1 MSYAK
6 ATKNILYICPMTY
19 IEDLLRLREAEAV
32 ALRKKVEELEA
43 KIEILTQQIMTNEIY
58 E

>member
-1 MSYAK
+1 
-6 ATKNILYICPMTY
+6 MTY
-19 IEDLLRLREAEAV
+19 NEDLLRLREQEAV

-43 KIEILTQQIMTNEIY
+43 KIEILTQQIMTNDIY

>member
-1 MSYAK
+1 
-6 ATKNILYICPMTY
+6 MTY
-19 IEDLLRLREAEAV
+19 KDDLLRLREAEAL

-43 KIEILTQQIMTNEIY
+43 KIEILTSKIMTNEIY

>member
-1 MSYAK
+1 
-6 ATKNILYICPMTY
+6 MTY
-19 IEDLLRLREAEAV
+19 KDDLLRLREQEAV

-43 KIEILTQQIMTNEIY
+43 KIEILTQQLMTNEIY

>member
-1 MSYAK
+1 MIYK
-6 ATKNILYICPMTY
+6 
-19 IEDLLRLREAEAV
+19 EDLTRLRENEQNFVRLAEAE

-43 KIEILTQQIMTNEIY
+43 KIEILTQQIMTNDIY

>member
-1 MSYAK
+1 
-6 ATKNILYICPMTY
+6 MTY
-19 IEDLLRLREAEAV
+19 KDDLLRLREQETE

-43 KIEILTQQIMTNEIY
+43 KIEILTQQIMTNDIY

>member
-1 MSYAK
+1 
-6 ATKNILYICPMTY
+6 MTY
-19 IEDLLRLREAEAV
+19 KDDLLRLREAETV

>member
-1 MSYAK
+1 MIYK
-6 ATKNILYICPMTY
+6 
-19 IEDLLRLREAEAV
+19 EDLTRLRENEQKFARLAEAE

>member
-1 MSYAK
+1 MIYK
-6 ATKNILYICPMTY
+6 
-19 IEDLLRLREAEAV
+19 EDLTRLRENEQNFVRLAEAE
-32 ALRKKVEELEA
+32 ALRKKVEMLEA

>member
-1 MSYAK
+1 
-6 ATKNILYICPMTY
+6 MTY
-19 IEDLLRLREAEAV
+19 KDDLLRLREQEAV

-43 KIEILTQQIMTNEIY
+43 KIEILTQQIMTNDIY

>member
-1 MSYAK
+1 
-6 ATKNILYICPMTY
+6 MTY
-19 IEDLLRLREAEAV
+19 KDDLLRLREAEAL

-43 KIEILTQQIMTNEIY
+43 KIEILTSKLMTNEIY

>member
-1 MSYAK
+1 
-6 ATKNILYICPMTY
+6 MTY

>member
-1 MSYAK
+1 
-6 ATKNILYICPMTY
+6 MTY
-19 IEDLLRLREAEAV
+19 NYDLLRLREAEAL

-43 KIEILTQQIMTNEIY
+43 KIEILTSKIMTSEIY

>member
-1 MSYAK
+1 
-6 ATKNILYICPMTY
+6 MTY
-19 IEDLLRLREAEAV
+19 KDDIIRLREQEAL

-43 KIEILTQQIMTNEIY
+43 KIEILTSKLINNEVY

>member
-1 MSYAK
+1 
-6 ATKNILYICPMTY
+6 MTH
-19 IEDLLRLREAEAV
+19 IEDLLRLREQEAV

-43 KIEILTQQIMTNEIY
+43 KIEILTQQIMTNDIY

>member
-1 MSYAK
+1 
-6 ATKNILYICPMTY
+6 MTY
-19 IEDLLRLREAEAV
+19 KDDLLRLREQEAV

>member
-1 MSYAK
+1 MIYK
-6 ATKNILYICPMTY
+6 
-19 IEDLLRLREAEAV
+19 EDLNRLRENEQNFVRLAEAE

-43 KIEILTQQIMTNEIY
+43 KIEILTQQIMTNDIY

>member
-1 MSYAK
+1 
-6 ATKNILYICPMTY
+6 MTY
-19 IEDLLRLREAEAV
+19 KDDLLRLREAEAE

>member
-1 MSYAK
+1 
-6 ATKNILYICPMTY
+6 MTY
-19 IEDLLRLREAEAV
+19 NEDILRLREAETE